1 MTNVRVLRE
10 WLAEYWER
18 GYEEV
23 ALSQWAVTAQFAP
36 DKADR
41 YLADLTALLAD
52 ADPGKLA
59 EVLAHSGIDL
69 DETGD
74 KSYEAWLSRILD
86 DFARLL
92 AERRPR

>member
-1 MTNVRVLRE
+1 MRVLTE

-23 ALSQWAVTAQFAP
+23 ALSQWAVTARYAP

-41 YLADLTALLAD
+41 YLVDLRALLD
-52 ADPGKLA
+52 GTDPGKLT
-59 EVLAHSGIDL
+59 EVLANSGIDL

-74 KSYEAWLSRILD
+74 KSYEAWLSRVLD
-86 DFARLL
+86 EFTRVL
-92 AERRPR
+92 AEHRP